1 VLRKLKLLS
10 VFVVALMLILAP
22 ASVTWAQDEP
32 AQNSYEGEGFHFISG
47 ESFPTDIQVAGY
59 DQKNRTYYLN
69 YTLHTTKVVNPGSTA
84 TFNYV
89 IEVFDDNGATIGS
102 LGSFE
107 EPQQVVG
114 EDGSTDAV
122 VENSDITIDEP
133 GLPAAYR
140 VVVTITDTQVN

>member
-47 ESFPTDIQVAGY
+47 ESFPTDIQAAGY

-84 TFNYV
+84 IFNYV

-114 EDGSTDAV
+114 EDGSV
-122 VENSDITIDEP
+122 
-133 GLPAAYR
+133 
-140 VVVTITDTQVN
+140 

>member
-1 VLRKLKLLS
+1 MGSRRTGTELL
-10 VFVVALMLILAP
+10 
-22 ASVTWAQDEP
+22 WRRR
-32 AQNSYEGEGFHFISG
+32 
-47 ESFPTDIQVAGY
+47 FPLYIRWKFPLDIQVAGY

>member
-1 VLRKLKLLS
+1 MLRKLKLLS

-69 YTLHTTKVVNPGSTA
+69 YTLHTTKVVNSGSTA
-84 TFNYV
+84 TFNYLFSPPKNLEKTRL
-89 IEVFDDNGATIGS
+89 IC
-102 LGSFE
+102 
-107 EPQQVVG
+107 
-114 EDGSTDAV
+114 
-122 VENSDITIDEP
+122 
-133 GLPAAYR
+133 
-140 VVVTITDTQVN
+140 